1 MHRRVNKYPIQRAF
15 TAIGSGGSEFKASMI
30 KAVEQ
35 VTGPVHVE
43 CISER
48 PSSKGSYISVT
59 VRVWGA
65 WGKCGDKQA
74 VRNPQQWKFVGGA
87 RTLAASH
94 GLLGPFVAYE

>member
-59 VRVWGA
+59 VRVWGKVCSVESTTMEVE
-65 WGKCGDKQA
+65 G
-74 VRNPQQWKFVGGA
+74 VRHSPLQRLRG
-87 RTLAASH
+87 
-94 GLLGPFVAYE
+94 